1 MQVHL
6 LTPHLC
12 CSSTRVLMAVYIPE
26 AIAVSVCK
34 ATFQISEEVIGH
46 WLIKL
51 YVLFWWWAR
60 DGFVGVFNTQAQP
73 WEDQW
78 QLCWPQVRR
87 FSVHR
92 SFPEPFF
99 LHLEILQ
106 TCTFKKKKK
115 THTHKDT
122 MHSSP
127 VLLAYLSQWWSIQ
140 YICRLPSRA
149 CCIWFV
155 SEWHQKMPGWVQR
168 MLWLQWSAASPAFPC
183 CSHLYQQHSRRTDE
197 DSGIVIAWR
206 PPPLW
211 LLCGHSDFKIN
222 NTSYPQLSDR
232 PGALML
238 QGCLWRPWILS
249 VSQGS

>member
-1 MQVHL
+1 MFCFDGGPEMDL
-6 LTPHLC
+6 SGFLTPKRSREKINDSC
-12 CSSTRVLMAVYIPE
+12 VGRR
-26 AIAVSVCK
+26 
-34 ATFQISEEVIGH
+34 SEGFLFTEVFLSHFFCI
-46 WLIKL
+46 L
-51 YVLFWWWAR
+51 
-60 DGFVGVFNTQAQP
+60 
-73 WEDQW
+73 
-78 QLCWPQVRR
+78 R
-87 FSVHR
+87 FSKLAH
-92 SFPEPFF
+92 S
-99 LHLEILQ
+99 
-106 TCTFKKKKK
+106 KKKNA
-115 THTHKDT
+115 HKDT

-197 DSGIVIAWR
+197 DSGIVIACR